1 MPPVKAYRNID
12 FFLGIHARTLCIF
25 GGDPDLFSRADTP
38 KNTCVL
44 LRVGLET
51 LVSGKQQ

>member
-1 MPPVKAYRNID
+1 MPPIKAHYNIN
-12 FFLGIHARTLCIF
+12 FFLGIHARTPCIL
-25 GGDPDLFSRADTP
+25 GGDPDLLSRADTP

-51 LVSGKQQ
+51 LVSGKQ

>member
-1 MPPVKAYRNID
+1 MPPVKAHCNAN
-12 FFLGIHARTLCIF
+12 FFLGIHACTLCIL
-25 GGDPDLFSRADTP
+25 GGDLDLLSRADTP